1 MGEPSKYPGFHHR
14 VSWPKFMGLRL
25 TYEEMVILQFDFVK
39 IYKPFRH
46 FRPGLLHTY
55 QEFNPLEDNSRSSFL
70 CKERLG
76 DYYWVC
82 PDDSKLNIMFDVW
95 LRATHGW

>member
-25 TYEEMVILQFDFVK
+25 
-39 IYKPFRH
+39 
-46 FRPGLLHTY
+46 
-55 QEFNPLEDNSRSSFL
+55 S
-70 CKERLG
+70 KERLG